1 MSSKRYYIVK
11 GLLEPIHLNENEREL
26 LVEGMHD
33 SVVKIVQEV
42 YKSTEIF
49 RETVGSLSEEM
60 QQKVTE
66 T

>member
-1 MSSKRYYIVK
+1 MK

-49 RETVGSLSEEM
+49 RDTIGSLSEEM
-60 QQKVTE
+60 
-66 T
+66 